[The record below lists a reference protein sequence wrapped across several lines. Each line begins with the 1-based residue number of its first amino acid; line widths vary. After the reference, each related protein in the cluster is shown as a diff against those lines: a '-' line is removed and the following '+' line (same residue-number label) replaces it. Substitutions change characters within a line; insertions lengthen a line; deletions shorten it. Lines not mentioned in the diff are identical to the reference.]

1 MLESLSAGQFLVI
14 AVGGGLLLVVLTY
27 TLARVGSAAIY
38 RSRIEAAQLGVAH
51 GAQKRAG

>member
-1 MLESLSAGQFLVI
+1 MLESLSAGQFLVV
-14 AVGGGLLLVVLTY
+14 AFGGGLLLVVLTY

-51 GAQKRAG
+51 GTQKRAG